1 MSVMRSFFLMLSRSE
16 RLRDVAVR
24 FGPARAMAR
33 RFIAGETREEAVAA
47 VQALNEQG
55 LLGTPDHLGENV
67 NTEAEARAAAA
78 EVLQLLD
85 ALEASGVQFGVSVK
99 LTQMGLDVSS
109 ALAAENVAR
118 IVERAAA
125 TRRFVRLDMESFDC
139 VHPTLDLFEELWG
152 RHKNVG
158 VVIQSYLYRSAD
170 DVARLV
176 ELGASVRLVKGAYD
190 EPPQVA
196 YPRKADTDAN
206 FIRLMEA
213 LFGDKARANGVFP
226 AIATHDVRLID
237 WAREHTRRRGIPSDR
252 FEFRCCMAF
261 GPACSAAWPSRAT
274 GCAPTCPMAISGIPT
289 LCVGWPNARPMSF
302 SCCAIFFGPEAYRAS
317 LFGLILQ
324 GGREQRNDLRL

>member
-1 MSVMRSFFLMLSRSE
+1 MSVMRVFFLMLSRSE
-16 RLRDVAVR
+16 WLRDVAVR
-24 FGPARAMAR
+24 FGPMRAMAR

-47 VQALNEQG
+47 VQALNERG
-55 LLGTPDHLGENV
+55 LLGTLDHLGENV
-67 NTEAEARAAAA
+67 NTEAKARAGAA
-78 EVLQLLD
+78 EVLKLLD
-85 ALEASGVQFGVSVK
+85 VLEASGVQSGVSVK
-99 LTQMGLDVSS
+99 LTQMGLDVSP

-125 TRRFVRLDMESFDC
+125 VGRFVRLDMESFDY
-139 VHPTLDLFEELWG
+139 VHPTLDLLEWLWE

-213 LFGDKARANGVFP
+213 LFSDKARANGVFP

-237 WAREHTRRRGIPSDR
+237 WAKEHTRRQGIPSDR
-252 FEFRCCMAF
+252 FEFQMLYGIRPRLQRRLAVEGYRVRAYVPYGDQWYPYFMRRLAER
-261 GPACSAAWPSRAT
+261 PAN
-274 GCAPTCPMAISGIPT
+274 
-289 LCVGWPNARPMSF
+289 V
-302 SCCAIFFGPEAYRAS
+302 FFLLRN
-317 LFGLILQ
+317 LF
-324 GGREQRNDLRL
+324 RS